1 MKRFASIVLVTAA
14 SLVTLSCGKKE
25 DSGKTIAVIP
35 KCTTSPFWELVH
47 QGAMKAGKE
56 LGYNVRFEG
65 AELETERQQQISIVE
80 DMISKQVAGIVL
92 APTDA
97 NALVGAVEDVHQ
109 SGIPCVIIDSAV
121 NTDKYL
127 SFLRTDNYQGGV
139 LAAERMGEILGGT
152 GNVIVVKW
160 IPNAAS
166 TDKRFKGF
174 KDTIEK
180 KFPDINIV
188 DSDFPQPAGVEGAI
202 AVTADMLGKNNVD
215 GVFACNL
222 DTAAGA
228 KAAVMKHGGKVKMI
242 GFDSDE
248 GLIDGLKTGVIDS
261 LVIQNPVMMGYIG
274 VTFVAKEI
282 EGAGDDLPAVKDT
295 GVELVTRERLD
306 DPQIRELL
314 GLKAAK

>member
-1 MKRFASIVLVTAA
+1 MKRYTCLAVTIAAATLVC
-14 SLVTLSCGKKE
+14 SCGKKE
-25 DSGKTIAVIP
+25 DAGKTIAVIP

-47 QGAMKAGKE
+47 QGAMKAGEE

-80 DMISKQVAGIVL
+80 DMISKRVAGIVL

-97 NALVGAVEDVHQ
+97 NALVGAVEDVDE

-127 SFLRTDNYQGGV
+127 SFLRTDNYRGGV
-139 LAAERMGEILGGT
+139 LAAERMGEILGGK

-180 KFPDINIV
+180 KFPGINIV

-202 AVTADMLGKNNVD
+202 AVTADMLGKNEVD

-228 KAAVMKHGGKVKMI
+228 KAAVMKHDGSVKMV

-248 GLIDGLKTGVIDS
+248 GLIDGLRTGVIDS
-261 LVIQNPVMMGYIG
+261 LVIQNPVMMGYLG
-274 VTFVAKEI
+274 VTFVVKKI
-282 EGAGDDLPAVKDT
+282 EGGGGDLPKIKDT
-295 GVELVTRERLD
+295 GVELVTKEKLD